1 MCLKAMII
9 CGAGHSGSTL
19 LGLILGSH
27 PSCVYVGEAKKV
39 QFLDRKDAPTRKRVC
54 KLCGSNCPVWS
65 DFHWD
70 RDNGLYEQIS
80 HATGASCVV
89 DSTKNIGWINARLRE
104 LRDPDKEA
112 LLIFLVRDGRAVINS
127 RLRKYPD
134 KDPDILIQNW
144 LDQLEETHA
153 LLNDHPGKQIIVRY
167 EELATNP
174 EKVVREICGV
184 GQIAYHPE
192 MLEFYRH
199 EHHPLGGNNGTQFLV
214 ARAQYDD
221 PDQAFVR
228 LGERSNQYYAT
239 HTTGITL
246 DLRWKT
252 EMKPEHLER
261 FEELAGGINREM
273 RWES

>member
-1 MCLKAMII
+1 MCLKAMVI

-39 QFLDRKDAPTRKRVC
+39 QFFDRDNAPIRKRVC
-54 KLCGSNCPVWS
+54 KLCGSDCPVWS
-65 DFHWD
+65 GFRWD
-70 RDNGLYEQIS
+70 QDRGLYEQIS
-80 HATGASCVV
+80 NATGTSCVV
-89 DSTKNIGWINARLRE
+89 DSTKSIPWINARLNE
-104 LRDPDKEA
+104 LKDPNNEA
-112 LLIFLVRDGRAVINS
+112 MLVFLVRDGRAVINS
-127 RLRKYPD
+127 RLRKYPE
-134 KDPDILIQNW
+134 KDPDLLIRDW
-144 LDQLEETHA
+144 LNKIEKTYD
-153 LLNDHPGKQIIVRY
+153 LLKNHSGKQIIVRY

-174 EKVVREICGV
+174 EKVVREICHA
-184 GQIAYHPE
+184 GQIEYHPE

-214 ARAQYDD
+214 ARAQFND

-228 LGERSNQYYAT
+228 LGERSNQYYSS

-252 EMKPEHLER
+252 EMKPEHLKR
-261 FEELAGGINREM
+261 FEELAGGVNREM